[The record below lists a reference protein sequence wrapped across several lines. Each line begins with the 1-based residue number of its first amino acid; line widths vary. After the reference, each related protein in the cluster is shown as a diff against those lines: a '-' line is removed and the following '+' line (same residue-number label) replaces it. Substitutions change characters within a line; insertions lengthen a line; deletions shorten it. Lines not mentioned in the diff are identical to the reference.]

1 MIKYQHESANNFP
14 DKRYI
19 SIARGKEKTNKMKY
33 QLKKFENA
41 CYLTPLLQIKK
52 KILNLL
58 KHLKSIS
65 IFK

>member
-41 CYLTPLLQIKK
+41 NKEKNT
-52 KILNLL
+52 
-58 KHLKSIS
+58 
-65 IFK
+65 